1 MPPASSNGNG
11 RHKRIEAK
19 KKHGICPC
27 SIFIYDR
34 IELLLVSLVGVVEA

>member
-1 MPPASSNGNG
+1 MPPESSNGSG
-11 RHKRIEAK
+11 RHNRIEAK
-19 KKHGICPC
+19 KKARHLPC